1 MTLNWVC
8 KPTGVY
14 PQAYPAAYAR
24 RYPLLAG
31 FFMPVGY
38 LTVSRE
44 CTTFVQYPKTKKNT
58 VGLLVLVR
66 VPPVALARACVVQI
80 LINYAP
86 SPIPR

>member
-38 LTVSRE
+38 LQGAGS
-44 CTTFVQYPKTKKNT
+44 VQYLYNNLKIKKI
-58 VGLLVLVR
+58 
-66 VPPVALARACVVQI
+66 PPVCM
-80 LINYAP
+80 YM
-86 SPIPR
+86 